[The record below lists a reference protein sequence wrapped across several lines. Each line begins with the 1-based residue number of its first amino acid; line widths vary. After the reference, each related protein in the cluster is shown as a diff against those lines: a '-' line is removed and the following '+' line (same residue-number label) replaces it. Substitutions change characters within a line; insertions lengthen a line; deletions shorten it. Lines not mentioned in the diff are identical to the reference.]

1 MEEYI
6 KDIIFIVY
14 GLVLGTLGNLLY
26 RANNH
31 LDISPFILRILYGA
45 MALALY
51 VLTYLGVYKKIPS
64 LHLVVMILI
73 IFAGYFVE
81 LLIEILEDKLPK
93 AIDRFIDKLV
103 GGEKNNDSRKKN
115 D

>member
-45 MALALY
+45 MALAL
-51 VLTYLGVYKKIPS
+51 YLGVYKKIPS

-103 GGEKNNDSRKKN
+103 GGENNNDSRKKN

>member
-31 LDISPFILRILYGA
+31 LDISPFILRVLHGA

-51 VLTYLGVYKKIPS
+51 ILTYLEVYKKIPS
-64 LHLVVMILI
+64 LHLVVMISI

-103 GGEKNNDSRKKN
+103 GGENNNDSRKKN